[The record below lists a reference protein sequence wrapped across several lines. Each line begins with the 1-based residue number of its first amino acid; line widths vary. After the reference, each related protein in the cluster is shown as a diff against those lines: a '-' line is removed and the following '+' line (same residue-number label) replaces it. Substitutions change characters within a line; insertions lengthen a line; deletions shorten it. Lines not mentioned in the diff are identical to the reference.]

1 MISCHQVRIRYDG
14 APRPALSIPELT
26 VAEGELVLVCGPT
39 GAGKSTLLG
48 ALAGLVPHFTGGH
61 LAGTILVAGRD
72 TRHHRPRDLAGTVG
86 YVQQNPAASFVTD
99 RVEEEI
105 AYGME
110 ALAIPPSVMRRRVEE
125 TLDLLDLADL
135 RGTPLRRLSGGQQ
148 QRVAIA
154 AVLSSG
160 PDVLVLDEPTSAL
173 DPVAAEEVLS
183 AIQRLVHDHG
193 LTVVLAEHRLE
204 RVVHHADGIVV
215 LRDGVAGRVLPP
227 AQAMA
232 TSPVVPP
239 LVALGRLAGWDPLP
253 LSVRQARRRAGA
265 LRDRLALALDAPDP
279 AASSS
284 APTRPPSAHPA
295 PLEVT
300 GLRVARSR
308 RRVLHGVDLRVG
320 PGEIVALTGRNGS
333 GKSTLLWSLAGHL
346 PLEAGTVRLTG
357 ADVGALDAAQRIERV
372 GLVPQDPADLLYATS
387 VRQECA
393 DADADAG
400 IPAGSCAAL
409 WTRLAG
415 GVDLEAHPRD
425 LSEGQRLALA
435 LSVILLTDPPLLLL
449 DEPTRGLDYAAKSAL
464 VGLLRELADAGTA
477 VVLATHDVETAAEVA
492 TRVILLAD
500 GEVVADDAGTDV
512 LAASTAYAPQVARV
526 LDPLPVATLAHAARL
541 LGAERP

>member
-1 MISCHQVRIRYDG
+1 MISCHQVRIRYDD
-14 APRPALSIPELT
+14 APRPALSIPDLT

-61 LAGTILVAGRD
+61 LAGTIQVAGRD
-72 TRHHRPRDLAGTVG
+72 TRTHRPRDLAGTVG

-110 ALAIPPSVMRRRVEE
+110 TLGTRPSVMRRRVEE

-154 AVLSSG
+154 AVLSCG
-160 PDVLVLDEPTSAL
+160 PAVLVLDEPTSAL

-232 TSPVVPP
+232 VSPVVPP

-253 LSVRQARRRAGA
+253 LSVRQARRRAGG
-265 LRDRLALALDAPDP
+265 LRDRLAAALE
-279 AASSS
+279 ASVS
-284 APTRPPSAHPA
+284 ASPTPA
-295 PLEVT
+295 PGAGAPPLDV
-300 GLRVARSR
+300 GDLRVARGR
-308 RRVLHGVDLRVG
+308 RRILHGVHLRVD

-333 GKSTLLWSLAGHL
+333 GKSTLLWALAGHL
-346 PLEAGTVRLTG
+346 PAESGTVRLAGT
-357 ADVGALDAAQRIERV
+357 DVGSLDAARRIEYV

-400 IPAGSCAAL
+400 VPAGSCAAL

-415 GVDLEAHPRD
+415 ATNLDRHPRD

-449 DEPTRGLDYAAKSAL
+449 DEPTRGLDYAAKNAL
-464 VGLLRELADAGTA
+464 VALLRELAGDGTA
-477 VVLATHDVETAAEVA
+477 VVMATHDVETAAEVA
-492 TRVILLAD
+492 TRVVLLAD
-500 GEVVADDAGTDV
+500 GEVVADDSGTDV

-526 LDPLPVATLAHAARL
+526 LDPLPVATVAHAARL